1 MSYSSRFC
9 RPQWTRFFLM
19 PPTPHACYQYSTQV
33 SGHEFSPAADAEMR
47 RIQIRYKCQGMSSLM
62 PLSRSKSIPCCR
74 RPRGPLRAPLLRMQG
89 WRPPTTIE
97 LHLLAGIHRS
107 QVAYRSMAIARQY
120 APRDWDRKTIWSKNP
135 SRSPPTRWGKRAR
148 SGCLKEI
155 LFPELLFLR
164 LRSTLSFCRS

>member
-1 MSYSSRFC
+1 VPKSNPVARTKVRNKGQIVVALKSAARK
-9 RPQWTRFFLM
+9 L
-19 PPTPHACYQYSTQV
+19 
-33 SGHEFSPAADAEMR
+33 GH
-47 RIQIRYKCQGMSSLM
+47 
-62 PLSRSKSIPCCR
+62 
-74 RPRGPLRAPLLRMQG
+74 
-89 WRPPTTIE
+89 PPTTIE

-148 SGCLKEI
+148 SGFLKEI